1 MSENKFLDPQSA
13 AEANPYLG
21 IDDGIEPTL
30 QGPAVVS
37 AQQNEPD
44 AWATAKRKG
53 AALGISPDVVSR
65 NPAEVRKLE
74 LQRSLDNV
82 RKTNPA
88 LADWLVRDDNL
99 TLAQDDTESL
109 GFIGR
114 ALEYPTEIASG
125 FNRMIGAGI
134 SGLGDINDAAASKT
148 MGYMRAIGLGKVAGA
163 LEAPILPAWANP
175 SNAARAVGDTI
186 VEQTVYETPEDRRN
200 MGHDVAQGLGS
211 LVGQVVATY
220 VNPALAVT
228 LTAGQGAEQ
237 QATRAEQEGAS
248 DADKSSAVLV
258 GATITA
264 ATEKMGL
271 DILLDR
277 LPPAIKNKAAQWVA
291 DKVIA
296 AGVEGTQEGLEQVA
310 HNAVAQLTYA
320 PDSPLLEGVG
330 ENATLGALVGGLA
343 RTVLTPGY
351 RYNERRQQG
360 QQENAQV
367 DALSKMV
374 QQSKLFE
381 RDPQKLADYIAGAKQ
396 VGASNV
402 YIPAEDVTTLFQ
414 SAPEAEAAFEAAGID
429 TQSVQESLVLNA
441 DVSMPLEMYLT
452 KIAPEYHAQL
462 GKAARLSPDGL
473 TDADVDVDD
482 DQAEAVERFLSSV
495 RDTPAEGEADMRV
508 YNDVL
513 GQLLGRYSRPD
524 AEQMASVV
532 NAFFRDGLGARA
544 GIDPMELYGRYGLRI
559 VEQVERR
566 VMGRVE
572 PEIDSMIERLR
583 AGDIPTEDQA
593 YGPTLAEFLSGPGI
607 RSAEN
612 EPMSGEIR
620 NLAENDRATRKG
632 RKRLVREDDPQA
644 LTLDY
649 AREAAAEAGYI
660 SPDSDLNDLLA
671 ALDGN
676 ARSEQNRDQSKSS
689 VRDALAEMD
698 TEISRL
704 GLDVSKASNE
714 EIRRALFGAVGTEL
728 DQVPPDVARGLRGE
742 TKLPTDP
749 LFAEAVSN
757 TPGAEITP
765 DGLEIDL
772 VRHQK
777 PEQSGDTAVRTGV
790 FYLPAGSK
798 NARHYKGGAANPH
811 YGGTEK
817 VEGRTLLRRPLF
829 VKGATGGKAPE
840 SALDAIKGKGAMKA
854 LERAIMGVVSDKGA
868 MNRQESGLFEH
879 RVEQFLE
886 QNGADG
892 SIAYELIR
900 NSSNGNQLRYALQ
913 ENIIAHAVRAAGYD
927 SVVGY
932 SKGKAGAAISEVF
945 DVREVMNP
953 TPDGDFEVHREFNQ
967 SAPQTD
973 TAAFKAWFGDSKV
986 VDEKGAPLRVF
997 HGTTASFDSFSEE
1010 TRGKVTRA
1018 TSAQS
1023 GFFFAST
1030 ARTAQ
1035 SYADHG
1041 ATVTPVEEL
1050 VAAAD
1055 AAGERGDWDEYDR
1068 LTNEAEALDASLI
1081 GDGRARGQSIVPAY
1095 LSIKNPLV
1103 IDAAGETPQ
1112 GIGGIDPI
1120 IQRAKAAGHDGV
1132 IIRNFDDAAGLYD
1145 EIADHYIA
1153 FDPKQI
1159 KSATANSG
1167 NFDPTDPSI
1176 LNQSNKSEPRRGF
1189 IQFGQDRQFTIGL
1202 TQARDMSTFLH
1213 EFGHFALEVMGD
1225 VAADAETSPEIA
1237 ADYAALLS
1245 WLGVNSREEIGVEQ
1259 HEKFAR
1265 GFEKYLGEGTPPTPE
1280 LAGAFARFRSWMK
1293 AIYKSLTSLN
1303 VELNDEVRG
1312 VMSRMLAGDAAIA
1325 QAEQATVAEP
1335 LFKEAG
1341 RAGMTEAQF
1350 AAYLELQA
1358 RAHDEAETRIVSEA
1372 YNEVMRE
1379 RKKWWREESSRIEAE
1394 VRAEFEAMP
1403 VYRAWFALSRN
1414 TEPNGTPLETP
1425 PVKLAKQYL
1434 VDRYGQDFLNKNLLR
1449 RQVYAVDGGVHG
1461 DMVAPVFGYET
1472 GPALVEALS
1481 NAPPLN
1487 QAIKAETASRMR
1499 DMHGDMRNDGTLPER
1514 AMKAVHGNRRL
1525 KVIEA
1530 EIAAL
1535 SKLTGEIAMTATQAR
1550 AWAQKQVAGKRIKD
1564 IVPYQ
1569 YLRAE
1574 RKAARESLR
1583 AANADKPVE
1592 ALAAARRRL
1601 ANAVMFDEANK
1612 ARDRFQRRSKWIKAQ
1627 TKKSTQENLG
1637 KAGVEFRDQVNAMLA
1652 ALSVRPMTD
1661 GELARQKPLR
1671 AFVERL
1677 QDDGEDTAV
1686 AESVIALVDAG
1697 RAVAMPEMSVEA
1709 FDQAYEAIK
1718 SVKHIAGRVGKLLA
1732 SEGNATV
1739 QQAAEEMAARA
1750 AESHPDRLPEALSRR
1765 DETLGTRAAD
1775 RLRRLASELDR
1786 PENVIESLDGGE
1798 SGPWHAY
1805 LWGPMNAA
1813 EDTAI
1818 GLRRRLGTMLRDLRK
1833 SMPAGFMQGLNEP
1846 MEVPNVG
1853 QVSRGTL
1860 LGIVLNTGNA
1870 QNLQRLRDGGIH
1882 VNGRPVQLTDDQ
1894 VQAMRDLLTA
1904 DEARYVQGLW
1914 DTVNSL
1920 WPDISALQTEMSG
1933 IPPEKVEAQAFAAG
1947 GMAMRGG
1954 YWPLAY
1960 DHSKSDIGER
1970 QSDDDALRIMMGQGF
1985 SRATTPKGHTK
1996 GRAQTV
2002 IAPLQLDFGTVMSR
2016 HLDNVMTDLSYRKA
2030 VKDTTRLLRNQ
2041 GVKDAIIGRL
2051 GKGAYDTLKGSIAYA
2066 VSSNDAAA
2074 QAASAARQVISKV
2087 VANSAVSA
2095 LAMRPDIALGN
2106 YGSALVQA
2114 LDRVGVRSLLR
2125 GWWELQRGR
2134 GDLTEKISALSP
2146 FMAERIGMID
2156 EDYRLELTK
2165 AQGKS
2170 GFGEA
2175 YRRVM
2180 FTLHRW
2186 ADHDVTRA
2194 AWWGR
2199 YQEALEAGETQAES
2213 TRLADKLVRQTQ
2225 TAGARK
2231 DVSAIE
2237 RDPAFR
2243 ESRIFMG
2250 PMFVIFGRLRAAAK
2264 GEGATGSVGLRSAS
2278 ILRQMFLA
2286 PALFMLLA
2294 GRWPEDDDDDG
2305 KIGAGEWGV
2314 WAAVNT
2320 LLFPMQTIPVVREV
2334 AGSVEAA
2341 VTGRPINPRAAPTAQ
2356 AAAGLVK
2363 ASKSIYGNLENYGDT
2378 GEIDYYDMTRDLVAL
2393 AGPFTGAPAG
2403 QVRVTSRTI
2412 EAIQD
2417 NPDRDAAELARMA
2430 LYGPPKP

>member
-1 MSENKFLDPQSA
+1 MTNPFLDDKAQAGS
-13 AEANPYLG
+13 NPFLG
-21 IDDGIEPTL
+21 IEDGIEPTRP
-30 QGPAVVS
+30 GPAVIS

-53 AALGISPDVVSR
+53 AALGLAPEIVSR

-74 LQRSLDNV
+74 LQQSLDQV

-125 FNRMIGAGI
+125 FNSFVGAGI
-134 SGLGDINDAAASKT
+134 SGLGDINDAVAN
-148 MGYMRAIGLGKVAGA
+148 RATAGLRAVGLGKVADA

-175 SNAARAVGDTI
+175 SKIARGVGDTI
-186 VEQTVYETPEDRRN
+186 VEQTVYETPEERRN

-220 VNPALAVT
+220 VNPAAAVT

-237 QATRAEQEGAS
+237 QATRAEGEGAS
-248 DADKSSAVLV
+248 TADKSNAVLI

-271 DILLDR
+271 DILLER

-291 DKVIA
+291 DKILA
-296 AGVEGTQEGLEQVA
+296 AGAEGAQEGLEQVA

-330 ENATLGALVGGLA
+330 DNATLGALVGGLA

-351 RYNERRQQG
+351 RYHERRQQG
-360 QQENAQV
+360 QSENQQV

-396 VGASNV
+396 AGASNV
-402 YIPAEDVTTLFQ
+402 YLPAEDVTTLFQ
-414 SAPEAEAAFEAAGID
+414 SAPEAAAAFEAAGV
-429 TQSVQESLVLNA
+429 SRESILETTALNSDLA
-441 DVSMPLEMYLT
+441 IPLETYLT

-462 GKAARLSPDGL
+462 GKAARLSPDAI
-473 TDADVDVDD
+473 TDADVDVNDEQD
-482 DQAEAVERFLSSV
+482 AAVERFLASV
-495 RDTPAEGEADMRV
+495 NDAPAEGQADMRV

-513 GQLLGRYSRPD
+513 GQLLGRYQQAD

-544 GIDPMELYGRYGLRI
+544 GIDPMALYGRYGLRI

-566 VMGRVE
+566 VMGRVD
-572 PEIDSMIERLR
+572 PEVDSMIERLR

-607 RSAEN
+607 RSAKN

-620 NLAENDRATRKG
+620 TLAENDRATRKG
-632 RKRLVREDDPQA
+632 RQRLVREEDANA

-649 AREAAAEAGYI
+649 AREAAVEAGYL
-660 SPDSDLNDLLA
+660 SPDATLDDLLA
-671 ALDGN
+671 ALNDGGR
-676 ARSEQNRDQSKSS
+676 AEVNRDGKMSGL
-689 VRDALAEMD
+689 RDALTEMD
-698 TEISRL
+698 REISRL

-728 DQVPPDVARGLRGE
+728 DQPVYHGTPHTVDRFSLNKIGTGEGAQAYGWGLYYASLREIADYYRKTLSNRGSIDTAENIARQMFPGQNHGNIGGLIAQAATLDLDARMQQNRNASIRGLDTKQLQEAIDQFKRE
-742 TKLPTDP
+742 TSGNLYRVDIPEDSDLLDWDKPLSEQPEKVKAALAKLSEQYGFEYADSYTGREMYRALASDANAEGLGSATGRDP
-749 LFAEAVSN
+749 EQAASELLLAAGIPGLRYLDGTSRNPFPFDVQVFNKSGTLLKFEKVRSRAAADAMVADAEA
-757 TPGAEITP
+757 
-765 DGLEIDL
+765 
-772 VRHQK
+772 
-777 PEQSGDTAVRTGV
+777 SGHTAKVIERPV
-790 FYLPAGSK
+790 EAGS
-798 NARHYKGGAANPH
+798 AN
-811 YGGTEK
+811 YVIWDE
-817 VEGRTLLRRPLF
+817 
-829 VKGATGGKAPE
+829 
-840 SALDAIKGKGAMKA
+840 
-854 LERAIMGVVSDKGA
+854 
-868 MNRQESGLFEH
+868 
-879 RVEQFLE
+879 
-886 QNGADG
+886 
-892 SIAYELIR
+892 
-900 NSSNGNQLRYALQ
+900 
-913 ENIIAHAVRAAGYD
+913 
-927 SVVGY
+927 
-932 SKGKAGAAISEVF
+932 AAISEPVTEL
-945 DVREVMNP
+945 DQAN
-953 TPDGDFEVHREFNQ
+953 
-967 SAPQTD
+967 
-973 TAAFKAWFGDSKV
+973 KAK
-986 VDEKGAPLRVF
+986 P
-997 HGTTASFDSFSEE
+997 
-1010 TRGKVTRA
+1010 
-1018 TSAQS
+1018 
-1023 GFFFAST
+1023 
-1030 ARTAQ
+1030 
-1035 SYADHG
+1035 AD
-1041 ATVTPVEEL
+1041 
-1050 VAAAD
+1050 
-1055 AAGERGDWDEYDR
+1055 
-1068 LTNEAEALDASLI
+1068 
-1081 GDGRARGQSIVPAY
+1081 
-1095 LSIKNPLV
+1095 
-1103 IDAAGETPQ
+1103 
-1112 GIGGIDPI
+1112 
-1120 IQRAKAAGHDGV
+1120 
-1132 IIRNFDDAAGLYD
+1132 
-1145 EIADHYIA
+1145 
-1153 FDPKQI
+1153 
-1159 KSATANSG
+1159 
-1167 NFDPTDPSI
+1167 
-1176 LNQSNKSEPRRGF
+1176 PRRGF
-1189 IQFGQDRQFTIGL
+1189 IQFGQDRKFTIGL

-1245 WLGVNSREEIGVEQ
+1245 WLGVNDRSEIGVEQ

-1303 VELNDEVRG
+1303 VELNPEVRG

-1335 LFKEAG
+1335 LFKEAS
-1341 RAGMTEAQF
+1341 RAGMTEPQF

-1358 RAHDEAETRIVSEA
+1358 KAHDEAETRIVSEA

-1379 RKKWWREESSRIEAE
+1379 RKKWWREESNRIETD

-1403 VYRAWFALSRN
+1403 VYRAWASLARN

-1425 PVKLAKQYL
+1425 PVKLSKQWL
-1434 VDRYGQDFLNKNLLR
+1434 VDRYGQNFLNKNLLR
-1449 RQVYAVDGGVHG
+1449 KNVYAVEGGVHG

-1472 GPALVEALS
+1472 GPGLVEALS

-1499 DMHGDMRNDGTLPER
+1499 ELHGDMRNDGSLPER
-1514 AMKAVHGNRRL
+1514 AMKAVHGNRRM

-1530 EIAAL
+1530 EVAAL
-1535 SKLTGEIAMTATQAR
+1535 SKLAGEPAMTTAQAR
-1550 AWAQKQVAGKRIKD
+1550 SWAQKQVAGKRIKD

-1583 AANADKPVE
+1583 AANAGKTVE
-1592 ALAAARRRL
+1592 SLAAARRRL

-1612 ARDRFQRRSKWIKAQ
+1612 ARDRFQSRSKWIKAQ

-1652 ALSVRPMTD
+1652 AMSVRPMSPA
-1661 GELARQKPLR
+1661 EEARQKPLR
-1671 AFVERL
+1671 AFVDHL
-1677 QDDGEDTAV
+1677 QDNGEDTAV
-1686 AESVIALVDAG
+1686 AESVIALVAAG
-1697 RAVAMPEMSVEA
+1697 RPVVMTEMTVEA
-1709 FDQAYEAIK
+1709 FNELHDAIRNI
-1718 SVKHIAGRVGKLLA
+1718 KHIADQQGKLLA
-1732 SEGNATV
+1732 AADRTTV
-1739 QQAAEEMAARA
+1739 TQAAEAMSGRA

-1765 DETLGTRAAD
+1765 DETLGTRTAD
-1775 RLRRLASELDR
+1775 RLRRLSSELDR
-1786 PENVIESLDGGE
+1786 PENIIESLDGGE
-1798 SGPWHAY
+1798 AGPWHDF
-1805 LWGPMNAA
+1805 LWQPLNAA
-1813 EDTAI
+1813 ENTAI

-1882 VNGRPVQLTDDQ
+1882 VNGKAVQLTDDQ

-1920 WPDISALQTEMSG
+1920 WPDIVTLQTEMSG

-1960 DHSKSDIGER
+1960 DHSKSNIGER
-1970 QSDDDALRIMMGQGF
+1970 QSDDDAMRIMMGQGF

-1996 GRAQTV
+1996 SRAQNV
-2002 IAPLQLDFGTVMSR
+2002 EAPLQLDFGTVISR

-2041 GVKDAIIGRL
+2041 DVKDAIIGRL
-2051 GKGAYDTLKGSIAYA
+2051 GKGAYDALKGSVSYA
-2066 VSSNDAAA
+2066 VSANDTAA
-2074 QAASAARQVISKV
+2074 QAAGAARMVISKV
-2087 VANSAVSA
+2087 VSNSAVSA

-2165 AQGKS
+2165 AQGKR
-2170 GFGEA
+2170 GYGEA

-2186 ADHDVTRA
+2186 ADHDVSRA

-2199 YQEALEAGETQAES
+2199 YQEALKAGETQAES
-2213 TRLADKLVRQTQ
+2213 TRLADKLIRQTQ
-2225 TAGARK
+2225 IAGARK

-2250 PMFVIFGRLRAAAK
+2250 PMFVIFGRLNAAAK
-2264 GEGATGSVGLRSAS
+2264 GEGTTRSVGLRSAS

-2305 KIGAGEWGV
+2305 EIGVGEWGT
-2314 WAAVNT
+2314 WLAVNT

-2363 ASKSIYGNLENYGDT
+2363 ASKSIIDNLAEYGDT

-2403 QVRVTSRTI
+2403 QVRVSSRAA

-2417 NPDRDAAELARMA
+2417 DPDRDAAELARLA
-2430 LYGPPKP
+2430 LYGPPRK

>member
-1 MSENKFLDPQSA
+1 MSENKFLDPQSV

-37 AQQNEPD
+37 AQQNAPD

-74 LQRSLDNV
+74 LQQSLDNV
-82 RKTNPA
+82 RKTNPK

-291 DKVIA
+291 DKIIA

-351 RYNERRQQG
+351 RYHERRQQG
-360 QQENAQV
+360 QSENQQV

-414 SAPEAEAAFEAAGID
+414 SAPEAAAAFEAAGID

-495 RDTPAEGEADMRV
+495 RDTPADGEADMRV

-513 GQLLGRYSRPD
+513 GQLLGRYSQPD

-620 NLAENDRATRKG
+620 TLAENDRATRKG

-660 SPDSDLNDLLA
+660 SPDSDLNDMLA
-671 ALDGN
+671 ALDGG
-676 ARSEQNRDQSKSS
+676 ARSEQNRDGKMSAL
-689 VRDALAEMD
+689 RDALAEMD
-698 TEISRL
+698 TEIGRL

-714 EIRRALFGAVGTEL
+714 EIRRALFGAMGTEL
-728 DQVPPDVARGLRGE
+728 DQPVYHGTPHKVDRFSLNKIGTGEGAQAFGWGLYFASEKDIAKHYRDVLAGVTTVDGKPLTVNGSRPRSPVTGDAYVDHLLISSKGDVDAAIKTAGGGQQNSAVQKLESLRGRVQHDTGNLYKVE
-742 TKLPTDP
+742 VPDDGDLLDYDKPLSEQPEKVKAALAKFGFEEMGDPTGR
-749 LFAEAVSN
+749 EMYQ
-757 TPGAEITP
+757 
-765 DGLEIDL
+765 GLAFQQGRE
-772 VRHQK
+772 K
-777 PEQSGDTAVRTGV
+777 GDTAGRVV
-790 FYLPAGSK
+790 AQNAAAASEALNAAGIP
-798 NARHYKGGAANPH
+798 G
-811 YGGTEK
+811 
-817 VEGRTLLRRPLF
+817 
-829 VKGATGGKAPE
+829 
-840 SALDAIKGKGAMKA
+840 
-854 LERAIMGVVSDKGA
+854 
-868 MNRQESGLFEH
+868 
-879 RVEQFLE
+879 
-886 QNGADG
+886 
-892 SIAYELIR
+892 
-900 NSSNGNQLRYALQ
+900 LRYLDGTS
-913 ENIIAHAVRAAGYD
+913 RT
-927 SVVGY
+927 
-932 SKGKAGAAISEVF
+932 KGEGSANYVIWDEAAISEPVTEL
-945 DVREVMNP
+945 DQAN
-953 TPDGDFEVHREFNQ
+953 
-967 SAPQTD
+967 
-973 TAAFKAWFGDSKV
+973 KAK
-986 VDEKGAPLRVF
+986 
-997 HGTTASFDSFSEE
+997 
-1010 TRGKVTRA
+1010 
-1018 TSAQS
+1018 
-1023 GFFFAST
+1023 
-1030 ARTAQ
+1030 
-1035 SYADHG
+1035 
-1041 ATVTPVEEL
+1041 
-1050 VAAAD
+1050 
-1055 AAGERGDWDEYDR
+1055 
-1068 LTNEAEALDASLI
+1068 
-1081 GDGRARGQSIVPAY
+1081 PA
-1095 LSIKNPLV
+1095 
-1103 IDAAGETPQ
+1103 
-1112 GIGGIDPI
+1112 
-1120 IQRAKAAGHDGV
+1120 
-1132 IIRNFDDAAGLYD
+1132 
-1145 EIADHYIA
+1145 
-1153 FDPKQI
+1153 
-1159 KSATANSG
+1159 
-1167 NFDPTDPSI
+1167 
-1176 LNQSNKSEPRRGF
+1176 EPRRGF

-1225 VAADAETSPEIA
+1225 VAASESAPGSRSNPLPAEEQGAAPVGAWVYGPEIPGVDRPVYQVREVSIEDIDATEFDSAGEIAPEKRGDAERYAEAMRSGDSFPNGRGSELPSGKIKLQDGHRRLWAAKATGATTIRLAVNPIDASAGQSEIA

-1245 WLGVNSREEIGVEQ
+1245 WLGVSSREEIGVEQ

-1265 GFEKYLGEGTPPTPE
+1265 GFERYLGEGTPPTPE

-1312 VMSRMLAGDAAIA
+1312 VMSRMLAGDAAIQ

-1335 LFKEAG
+1335 LFKEAA
-1341 RAGMTEAQF
+1341 RAGMTEPQF

-1379 RKKWWREESSRIEAE
+1379 RKKWWREESNRIEAE

-1403 VYRAWFALSRN
+1403 VYRAWASLARN

-1425 PVKLAKQYL
+1425 PVKLSKQWL

-1449 RQVYAVDGGVHG
+1449 KNVYAVEGGVHG

-1472 GPALVEALS
+1472 GPGLVEALS

-1499 DMHGDMRNDGTLPER
+1499 ELHGDMRNDGSLPAR
-1514 AMKAVHGNRRL
+1514 AMKAVHGNRRM

-1535 SKLTGEIAMTATQAR
+1535 SKLVGQPAMTTAQAR
-1550 AWAQKQVAGKRIKD
+1550 SWAQKQVAGKRIKD

-1652 ALSVRPMTD
+1652 AVSVRPMSD
-1661 GELARQKPLR
+1661 AEQARQKPLR
-1671 AFVERL
+1671 EFVDQL
-1677 QDDGEDTAV
+1677 QDNGEDTAV

-1765 DETLGTRAAD
+1765 DETIGTRAAD

-1833 SMPAGFMQGLNEP
+1833 SMSAGFMQGLNEP

-1920 WPDISALQTEMSG
+1920 WPDIVALQTEMSG
-1933 IPPEKVEAQAFAAG
+1933 IPPEKVEAQAFTAG

-1996 GRAQTV
+1996 ARAQNV

-2016 HLDNVMTDLSYRKA
+2016 HLDNVMTDLAYRKA

-2051 GKGAYDTLKGSIAYA
+2051 GKGAYDTLKGSVAYA
-2066 VSSNDAAA
+2066 VSANDTAA
-2074 QAASAARQVISKV
+2074 QTASAARMVISKV

-2134 GDLTEKISALSP
+2134 GDLTERISALSP
-2146 FMAERIGMID
+2146 FMADRIGMID

-2199 YQEALEAGETQAES
+2199 YQEALEAGETGAES

-2250 PMFVIFGRLRAAAK
+2250 PMFVIFGRLRAAAR
-2264 GEGATGSVGLRSAS
+2264 GEGATRSVGLRSAA

-2294 GRWPEDDDDDG
+2294 GRWPEDGDDDDEE
-2305 KIGAGEWGV
+2305 IGAGEWGT
-2314 WAAVNT
+2314 WLAVNT

-2363 ASKSIYGNLENYGDT
+2363 ASKSIYTNVENYGDT
-2378 GEIDYYDMTRDLVAL
+2378 GELDYYDMTRDLVAL

-2417 NPDRDAAELARMA
+2417 DPDRDAAELARMA
-2430 LYGPPKP
+2430 LYGPPRK

>member
-1 MSENKFLDPQSA
+1 MSNPYLDDPAQ
-13 AEANPYLG
+13 ANPYIALAEE
-21 IDDGIEPTL
+21 IEPTRP
-30 QGPAVVS
+30 GPAVIS

-44 AWATAKRKG
+44 SWATAKRKG
-53 AALGISPDVVSR
+53 AALGLAPEIVSR

-74 LQRSLDNV
+74 LQQSLDQV

-125 FNRMIGAGI
+125 FNSFVGAGI
-134 SGLGDINDAAASKT
+134 SGLGDINDAVAN
-148 MGYMRAIGLGKVAGA
+148 RATAGLRAVGLGKVADA
-163 LEAPILPAWANP
+163 LEAPILPDWANP
-175 SNAARAVGDTI
+175 SKIARGVGDTI
-186 VEQTVYETPEDRRN
+186 IEQTVYETPKERRN
-200 MGHDVAQGLGS
+200 IGHDVAQGLGS
-211 LVGQVVATY
+211 LVGQVVASY
-220 VNPALAVT
+220 VNPAAAVT

-237 QATRAEQEGAS
+237 QATRADGEGATE
-248 DADKSSAVLV
+248 ADKSNAVLI
-258 GATITA
+258 GSTITA

-271 DILLDR
+271 DILLER

-291 DKVIA
+291 DKILA
-296 AGVEGTQEGLEQVA
+296 AGAEGAQEGLEQVA

-330 ENATLGALVGGLA
+330 DNATLGALVGGLA

-351 RYNERRQQG
+351 RYHERRQQG
-360 QQENAQV
+360 QSENQQV

-374 QQSKLFE
+374 QQSKLFA

-396 VGASNV
+396 TGASNV
-402 YIPAEDVTTLFQ
+402 YLPAEDVTTLFQ
-414 SAPEAEAAFEAAGID
+414 SVPEAAAAFEAAGV
-429 TQSVQESLVLNA
+429 SRESILETTALNSDLA
-441 DVSMPLEMYLT
+441 IPLETYLT
-452 KIAPEYHAQL
+452 KIAPDYHAQL

-473 TDADVDVDD
+473 TDADVDVNDE
-482 DQAEAVERFLSSV
+482 QNAAVERFLASV
-495 RDTPAEGEADMRV
+495 NDAPAVGQADMRV

-513 GQLLGRYSRPD
+513 GQLLGRYQQAD

-544 GIDPMELYGRYGLRI
+544 GIDPMALYNRYGLRI

-566 VMGRVE
+566 VMGRVD
-572 PEIDSMIERLR
+572 PEVDSMIERLR

-593 YGPTLAEFLSGPGI
+593 YGTTLAEFLSGPGI
-607 RSAEN
+607 RSAKN

-620 NLAENDRATRKG
+620 TLAENDRVTRKG
-632 RKRLVREDDPQA
+632 RQRLVREEDANA

-649 AREAAAEAGYI
+649 AREAAVEAGYL
-660 SPDSDLNDLLA
+660 SPDATLDDLLDALND
-671 ALDGN
+671 GG
-676 ARSEQNRDQSKSS
+676 RSEVNRDQSKSDLRDTLAS
-689 VRDALAEMD
+689 LDEELGRRGIRLDEMTNEQVR
-698 TEISRL
+698 
-704 GLDVSKASNE
+704 K
-714 EIRRALFGAVGTEL
+714 ALFTPE
-728 DQVPPDVARGLRGE
+728 GE
-742 TKLPTDP
+742 
-749 LFAEAVSN
+749 A
-757 TPGAEITP
+757 
-765 DGLEIDL
+765 
-772 VRHQK
+772 
-777 PEQSGDTAVRTGV
+777 SGDWASFDQAGTAE
-790 FYLPAGSK
+790 FD
-798 NARHYKGGAANPH
+798 
-811 YGGTEK
+811 
-817 VEGRTLLRRPLF
+817 
-829 VKGATGGKAPE
+829 E
-840 SALDAIKGKGAMKA
+840 SAYRPAVTEWARTRFGDMIAPNGRPAW
-854 LERAIMGVVSDKGA
+854 
-868 MNRQESGLFEH
+868 
-879 RVEQFLE
+879 
-886 QNGADG
+886 QNF
-892 SIAYELIR
+892 
-900 NSSNGNQLRYALQ
+900 
-913 ENIIAHAVRAAGYD
+913 V
-927 SVVGY
+927 
-932 SKGKAGAAISEVF
+932 
-945 DVREVMNP
+945 
-953 TPDGDFEVHREFNQ
+953 
-967 SAPQTD
+967 
-973 TAAFKAWFGDSKV
+973 AWFGDSAVINDKGEPLV
-986 VDEKGAPLRVF
+986 VY
-997 HGTTASFDSFSEE
+997 HGTRGDFDVFGGNRDVDVSRV
-1010 TRGKVTRA
+1010 RGGVPSRSDIA
-1018 TSAQS
+1018 TSS
-1023 GFFFAST
+1023 GPFWFATDPAVAFADGT
-1030 ARTAQ
+1030 AGSNVMPVYLRIENPIRRSGYFGMEDFSRPEKYKYFDKSSQTWI
-1035 SYADHG
+1035 
-1041 ATVTPVEEL
+1041 TP
-1050 VAAAD
+1050 
-1055 AAGERGDWDEYDR
+1055 
-1068 LTNEAEALDASLI
+1068 
-1081 GDGRARGQSIVPAY
+1081 
-1095 LSIKNPLV
+1095 
-1103 IDAAGETPQ
+1103 
-1112 GIGGIDPI
+1112 
-1120 IQRAKAAGHDGV
+1120 DGV
-1132 IIRNFDDAAGLYD
+1132 IGDNGVIV
-1145 EIADHYIA
+1145 A
-1153 FDPKQI
+1153 FRPEQI
-1159 KSATANSG
+1159 KSATGNNG
-1167 NFDPTDPSI
+1167 NFDPANPSI
-1176 LNQSNKSEPRRGF
+1176 LNQPAYHGTPHTVDRFSLQKIGTGEGAQAYGWGLYFASLKEVAMRYQPRNEAAEAEMQTAYSKVERAHDYETLELWEGAMLHKTPSEIETGDEFEHLPAAKRKAVAKQLRAIYARHNNAGNLYRVDIPEDSDLLDWDKPLSEQPEKVREAIQSLGDVRNRSGQNILGMDPTGEELYSSLGEPETASNTLNDVGIPGLRYLDGNSRNAGDGSHNYVIWDEGAISEPMRLAQQRRGYL
-1189 IQFGQDRQFTIGL
+1189 QFGADRQFTIGL
-1202 TQARDMSTFLH
+1202 TEARDLSTFLH

-1225 VAADAETSPEIA
+1225 VAVDAETSPEIA
-1237 ADYAALLS
+1237 ADYATLLS
-1245 WLGVNSREEIGVEQ
+1245 WLGVNDRSEIGVEQ

-1303 VELNDEVRG
+1303 VDLNPEVRG

-1335 LFKEAG
+1335 LFKEASL
-1341 RAGMTEAQF
+1341 AGMTEPQF

-1358 RAHDEAETRIVSEA
+1358 KAHDEAETRIVSEA

-1379 RKKWWREESSRIEAE
+1379 RKKWWREESNRIETE

-1403 VYRAWFALSRN
+1403 VYRAWAALARN

-1425 PVKLAKQYL
+1425 PVKLSKQWL
-1434 VDRYGQDFLNKNLLR
+1434 VDRYGQDFLNKSLLNKR
-1449 RQVYAVDGGVHG
+1449 VYAVDGGVHG

-1472 GPALVEALS
+1472 GPSLVEALS
-1481 NAPPLN
+1481 NATPLN

-1499 DMHGDMRNDGTLPER
+1499 ELHGDMRNDGTLPER
-1514 AMKAVHGNRRL
+1514 AMKAVHGNRRM

-1535 SKLTGEIAMTATQAR
+1535 SKLVGEPAMTTAQAR
-1550 AWAQKQVAGKRIKD
+1550 SWAQKQVASKRIKD

-1583 AANADKPVE
+1583 AANAGKTVE
-1592 ALAAARRRL
+1592 SLAAARRRL

-1612 ARDRFQRRSKWIKAQ
+1612 ARDRFERRSKWIKAQ

-1652 ALSVRPMTD
+1652 AVSVRPMSPA
-1661 GELARQKPLR
+1661 EEARQKPLR
-1671 AFVERL
+1671 AFVDHL
-1677 QDDGEDTAV
+1677 QDNGEDTAV
-1686 AESVIALVDAG
+1686 AESVIALVAAG
-1697 RAVAMPEMSVEA
+1697 RPVVMPEMAVEA
-1709 FDQAYEAIK
+1709 FNELHDAIRNI
-1718 SVKHIAGRVGKLLA
+1718 KHIAGQQGKLLA
-1732 SEGNATV
+1732 AADRTTV
-1739 QQAAEEMAARA
+1739 TQAAEAMSGRA

-1765 DETLGTRAAD
+1765 DETIGTRTAD
-1775 RLRRLASELDR
+1775 RLRRLSSELDR
-1786 PENVIESLDGGE
+1786 PENIIESLDGGE
-1798 SGPWHAY
+1798 AGPWHDF
-1805 LWGPMNAA
+1805 LWQPLNAA
-1813 EDTAI
+1813 ENTAI

-1882 VNGRPVQLTDDQ
+1882 VNGKAVQLTDDQ

-1920 WPDISALQTEMSG
+1920 WPDIVTLQTEMSG

-1960 DHSKSDIGER
+1960 DHSKSNIGER
-1970 QSDDDALRIMMGQGF
+1970 QSDDDAMRIMMGQGF

-1996 GRAQTV
+1996 SRAQNV
-2002 IAPLQLDFGTVMSR
+2002 EAPLQLDFGTVMSR

-2041 GVKDAIIGRL
+2041 DVKDAIIGRL
-2051 GKGAYDTLKGSIAYA
+2051 GKGAYDALKGSVAYA
-2066 VSSNDAAA
+2066 VSANDTAA

-2125 GWWELQRGR
+2125 GWWELQWGR

-2165 AQGKS
+2165 AQGKR
-2170 GFGEA
+2170 GYGEA

-2186 ADHDVTRA
+2186 ADHDVSRA

-2199 YQEALEAGETQAES
+2199 YQEALKAGETQAES
-2213 TRLADKLVRQTQ
+2213 TRLADKLIRQTQ

-2250 PMFVIFGRLRAAAK
+2250 PMFVIFGRLNAAAK
-2264 GEGATGSVGLRSAS
+2264 GEGATRSVGLRSAS

-2305 KIGAGEWGV
+2305 EIGVGEWGT
-2314 WAAVNT
+2314 WLAVNT

-2363 ASKSIYGNLENYGDT
+2363 ASKSIIDNLAEYGDT

-2403 QVRVTSRTI
+2403 QVRVSSRAA

-2417 NPDRDAAELARMA
+2417 DPDRDAAELARLA
-2430 LYGPPKP
+2430 LYGPPRK